1 MISRE
6 HNRGSALAELAG
18 LLPIYVLVILGLL
31 YIGDLA
37 GIRMN
42 LQPTAEQ
49 AAAQPDTTSHA
60 SLQQEFAEYNHSGSL
75 TLDRAAPEASPR
87 PGRVAE
93 IIERICVHPE
103 ARAFAN
109 VSWKF
114 VNGELIPVVD
124 TGSRTKPREL
134 DATYLEDNKPE
145 LIEMTLHGMGAG
157 YMVGESSAEAMYH
170 YKPGYVVPYEALD
183 TQEIR
188 AKHTALIRGTGAR
201 ETEGTAQDHPVEK
214 LVGAMPPRL
223 EPQKLTDL
231 PKFMTYD
238 PVLWWPDKKRSTP

>member
-49 AAAQPDTTSHA
+49 AAAQPDTSQA

-93 IIERICVHPE
+93 IMHELVNPGDKP
-103 ARAFAN
+103 FAN

-157 YMVGESSAEAMYH
+157 YMVGESSAEATYD

-214 LVGAMPPRL
+214 LVGEMPPRL
-223 EPQKLTDL
+223 EPQKLTDF
-231 PKFMTYD
+231 PKFMTYERI
-238 PVLWWPDKKRSTP
+238 LWLPDGKRSTP